1 MRWRRTA
8 VGSTTGTSDHRSR
21 PPPPPLHQSS
31 GRQQSDARHPQH
43 HRLRRH
49 QLQRPSPLVCRR
61 HLMPRPVFPV
71 VRLPYDQ
78 PDRVVR
84 VLDAVR
90 RELRASHRRQSAV
103 ATAVVETGNEVPSYD
118 REPPS
123 QPPGADTTMTAQVQ
137 QQHAAAREPEMLTD
151 AGMDAGTSAAVEQM
165 TVGVRDCT
173 LTPKTR
179 PEITVTTNLQDADD
193 RQRPAQSATGGG
205 PYLLV
210 PPVNITAEIS
220 RPPLT
225 SFQHQYHHHTA
236 TS

>member
-1 MRWRRTA
+1 
-8 VGSTTGTSDHRSR
+8 
-21 PPPPPLHQSS
+21 
-31 GRQQSDARHPQH
+31 
-43 HRLRRH
+43 
-49 QLQRPSPLVCRR
+49 
-61 HLMPRPVFPV
+61 MPRPVFPV

-103 ATAVVETGNEVPSYD
+103 ATAVAVPGHEVPSYD
-118 REPPS
+118 REPLSP
-123 QPPGADTTMTAQVQ
+123 PPGADSTMTAQVQ

-151 AGMDAGTSAAVEQM
+151 GGMDAGTAAAVEQM

>member
-1 MRWRRTA
+1 
-8 VGSTTGTSDHRSR
+8 
-21 PPPPPLHQSS
+21 
-31 GRQQSDARHPQH
+31 
-43 HRLRRH
+43 
-49 QLQRPSPLVCRR
+49 
-61 HLMPRPVFPV
+61 MPRPVFPV

-84 VLDAVR
+84 VLDTVR

-103 ATAVVETGNEVPSYD
+103 ATAIVVTGNEVPNHD
-118 REPPS
+118 REPLSPPPS
-123 QPPGADTTMTAQVQ
+123 ADTTMTAQVQ
-137 QQHAAAREPEMLTD
+137 QQHAAAGEPEMLTD
-151 AGMDAGTSAAVEQM
+151 TGMDAGTAAAVEQM

-179 PEITVTTNLQDADD
+179 PEITVTTNLQDTDD
-193 RQRPAQSATGGG
+193 RQRPAQSAIGGG
-205 PYLLV
+205 TYLLV

>member
-1 MRWRRTA
+1 
-8 VGSTTGTSDHRSR
+8 
-21 PPPPPLHQSS
+21 
-31 GRQQSDARHPQH
+31 
-43 HRLRRH
+43 
-49 QLQRPSPLVCRR
+49 
-61 HLMPRPVFPV
+61 MPRPVFPV

-78 PDRVVR
+78 PDRVAR

-90 RELRASHRRQSAV
+90 RELRASPRRQSAATTAAV
-103 ATAVVETGNEVPSYD
+103 ARNEVPVRD
-118 REPPS
+118 RVPLPPS
-123 QPPGADTTMTAQVQ
+123 GAATMTARVQ
-137 QQHAAAREPEMLTD
+137 QQHAAREPEMLIDADTD
-151 AGMDAGTSAAVEQM
+151 AGTATVEQV

-179 PEITVTTNLQDADD
+179 PEITVTTNLQDNDD
-193 RQRPAQSATGGG
+193 GQRPAQSATSGG

-225 SFQHQYHHHTA
+225 SFQHQYHHNHAA

>member
-1 MRWRRTA
+1 
-8 VGSTTGTSDHRSR
+8 
-21 PPPPPLHQSS
+21 
-31 GRQQSDARHPQH
+31 
-43 HRLRRH
+43 
-49 QLQRPSPLVCRR
+49 
-61 HLMPRPVFPV
+61 MPRPVFPV

-123 QPPGADTTMTAQVQ
+123 QPPGADTCTMTAQVQ